1 MPLELE
7 DTIAALASAP
17 GPAERGII
25 RLSGDEVVQTLANHF
40 IPTDEPN
47 LPTTRRART
56 YSGVFQLNA
65 IDEQLPTNLLLWPT
79 KRSYTGQPMAELHT
93 IGSPP
98 LLEAMLS
105 QLYDNGVRPANNG
118 EFTLRAFLSGR
129 IDLVQAEAVLGVI
142 DSTDQQQMQR
152 ALKQLGGGVSG
163 KLATTRAEL
172 ITILGDLEAGL
183 DFVEEDI
190 EFIPQDVMIERLNIA
205 IERLQQLASSADSRM
220 ESTSTIAVTLAGL
233 PNAGKSTLFNA
244 LAESDVALVSE
255 VAGTTR
261 DYLTIDIDCDGL
273 NVRLIDTA
281 GQETTASPIMQ
292 IAQQHRS
299 EQLQESQLI
308 VWCSAAD
315 LTPAEQAQNLALR
328 TQLANDGQFV
338 LHIRTKSDLQK
349 DDTPDG
355 SIHICA
361 LTGESLPLLRT
372 KIATLLRTHSP
383 ESELIGST
391 GARCHESLGSAI
403 QSLSNARDAA
413 VGHLGDELVAIE
425 LRAALESTGLIL
437 GTVYTDDILDHIFSN
452 FCIGK

>member
-25 RLSGDEVVQTLANHF
+25 RLSGDVVVQSLANHF
-40 IPTDEPN
+40 IPTNERN
-47 LPTTRRART
+47 LPTTGRART

-105 QLYDNGVRPANNG
+105 QLYDAGVRPAQNG

-172 ITILGDLEAGL
+172 IAILGDLEAGL

-190 EFIPQDVMIERLNIA
+190 EFIPQDVMIERLHIA

-233 PNAGKSTLFNA
+233 PNAGKSTP
-244 LAESDVALVSE
+244 VSY
-255 VAGTTR
+255 TH
-261 DYLTIDIDCDGL
+261 LTL
-273 NVRLIDTA
+273 
-281 GQETTASPIMQ
+281 P
-292 IAQQHRS
+292 
-299 EQLQESQLI
+299 
-308 VWCSAAD
+308 
-315 LTPAEQAQNLALR
+315 
-328 TQLANDGQFV
+328 
-338 LHIRTKSDLQK
+338 TK
-349 DDTPDG
+349 
-355 SIHICA
+355 A
-361 LTGESLPLLRT
+361 
-372 KIATLLRTHSP
+372 
-383 ESELIGST
+383 
-391 GARCHESLGSAI
+391 
-403 QSLSNARDAA
+403 
-413 VGHLGDELVAIE
+413 
-425 LRAALESTGLIL
+425 
-437 GTVYTDDILDHIFSN
+437 
-452 FCIGK
+452 